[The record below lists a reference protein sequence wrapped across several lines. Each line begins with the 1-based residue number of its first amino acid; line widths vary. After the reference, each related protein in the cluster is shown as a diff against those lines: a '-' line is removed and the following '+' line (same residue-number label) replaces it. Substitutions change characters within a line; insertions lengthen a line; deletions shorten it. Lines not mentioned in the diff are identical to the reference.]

1 MKIKRFQAEDV
12 RTTIRKVRETL
23 GPDAVILSN
32 KRVNGGIE
40 IIAAIDYDESLMG
53 GVVAETHVEV
63 RTQKSGS
70 VTQQASAN
78 HSPAAKTTERSA
90 YQKHVSTQQA
100 TSRQRAADDIRYS
113 RNIPP
118 SAEKTKIPAK
128 ATAAVTENASITD
141 YSSYESK
148 PASVTREANN
158 LGQELADVQN
168 EIKSLRGLLLNQ
180 MSGMA
185 WDAEAKQHPTRTRL
199 LQRLIAL
206 GLSPVFAKQLCN
218 EVDETKEFD
227 AMWRHAL
234 GVLSHQVPVIDNGI
248 LKTGGVMALVGPTGV
263 GKTTTIAK
271 LAARY
276 VLEHGKDSVG
286 LITTDNFRVA
296 AHEQLRS
303 YARILG
309 VPLRVATDKD
319 ELNDALYDLRHKK
332 LVLIDTAGV
341 SLHDSQLREQLD
353 LLNSGSK
360 SIHMFLALAANTQRS
375 VLNDVVTTF
384 KQSKIDG
391 CILTKID
398 ETTSLGGA
406 ISIAAE
412 HNLPIA
418 YYCDGQKVPDDLHIA
433 RAHNLVSKSVSIM
446 QKITLSA
453 QKNISDGMS
462 AEHSMALKINGM
474 VAHAHG

>member
-1 MKIKRFQAEDV
+1 MKVKRFQAEDV

-32 KRVNGGIE
+32 KRINGGVE
-40 IIAAIDYDESLMG
+40 IVAAIDYDESLMG
-53 GVVAETHVEV
+53 GVIAEPHLEDKKLSENDSDLRSQAVDD
-63 RTQKSGS
+63 
-70 VTQQASAN
+70 VT
-78 HSPAAKTTERSA
+78 
-90 YQKHVSTQQA
+90 
-100 TSRQRAADDIRYS
+100 YS
-113 RNIPP
+113 RNIPSSSVVKKASTASKQQTNFP
-118 SAEKTKIPAK
+118 TEQNNIGKDLSAMQ
-128 ATAAVTENASITD
+128 S
-141 YSSYESK
+141 
-148 PASVTREANN
+148 
-158 LGQELADVQN
+158 

-180 MSGMA
+180 LSGMA
-185 WDAEAKQHPTRTRL
+185 WESESKHHPSRTRL

-206 GLSPVFAKQLCN
+206 GLSPVLSKQLCATA
-218 EVDETKEFD
+218 DETTEFD
-227 AMWRHAL
+227 VMWRHAL
-234 GVLSHQVPVIDNGI
+234 GALSHLIPIIDNGI
-248 LKTGGVMALVGPTGV
+248 LKKGGVMALVGPTGV

-319 ELNDALYDLRHKK
+319 ELNDALYDLRNKK

-360 SIHMFLALAANTQRS
+360 PIHMFLALAANTQRS

-384 KQSKIDG
+384 KQSKLDG

-406 ISIAAE
+406 ISIAIE
-412 HNLPIA
+412 HDLPVS

-433 RAHNLVSKSVSIM
+433 RAPNLVSKSVAIM

-453 QKNISDGMS
+453 QQAL
-462 AEHSMALKINGM
+462 AEGHADRQSMTLTVNGM

>member
-32 KRVNGGIE
+32 KRIEGGVE
-40 IIAAIDYDESLMG
+40 IVAAIDYDESLMG
-53 GVVAETHVEV
+53 GIVAEPSLE
-63 RTQKSGS
+63 KSKLFES
-70 VTQQASAN
+70 DSDIENTLPSNKQPKQSRSQAS
-78 HSPAAKTTERSA
+78 
-90 YQKHVSTQQA
+90 
-100 TSRQRAADDIRYS
+100 DDVRYS
-113 RNIPP
+113 RNIPATP
-118 SAEKTKIPAK
+118 KQKTTPVSSSNKNDISNEKSQDSNNIGK
-128 ATAAVTENASITD
+128 D
-141 YSSYESK
+141 LSSMQS
-148 PASVTREANN
+148 
-158 LGQELADVQN
+158 

-180 MSGMA
+180 LSGMA
-185 WDAEAKQHPTRTRL
+185 WESESKHHPARTRL

-206 GLSPVFAKQLCN
+206 GLSPLLSKQLC
-218 EVDETKEFD
+218 EAVDDKKEFD
-227 AMWRHAL
+227 VMWRYAL
-234 GVLSHQVPVIDNGI
+234 GVLSHKLPIVDNGV

-276 VLEHGKDSVG
+276 VLQHGKDSVG

-319 ELNDALYDLRHKK
+319 ELNDALYDLRNKK

-360 SIHMFLALAANTQRS
+360 TIHMFLALSANTQRS

-384 KQSKIDG
+384 KQSKLDG

-406 ISIAAE
+406 ISVAAE
-412 HNLPIA
+412 HDLPIS

-433 RAHNLVSKSVSIM
+433 RAHNLVSKSVAIM
-446 QKITLSA
+446 HKITLSA
-453 QKNISDGMS
+453 QQELADGLS
-462 AEHSMALKINGM
+462 NGDSMNLTINGM

>member
-32 KRVNGGIE
+32 KRIAGGIE
-40 IIAAIDYDESLMG
+40 IVAAIDYDESLMG
-53 GVVAETHVEV
+53 GVVADPHV
-63 RTQKSGS
+63 QKSNEQS
-70 VTQQASAN
+70 FADDTN
-78 HSPAAKTTERSA
+78 NTSPKKETTRKTHNRS
-90 YQKHVSTQQA
+90 Q
-100 TSRQRAADDIRYS
+100 AADDVRYS
-113 RNIPP
+113 RNIT
-118 SAEKTKIPAK
+118 EKKAK
-128 ATAAVTENASITD
+128 E
-141 YSSYESK
+141 K
-148 PASVTREANN
+148 PASRTVTQPVSKVEASIGKD
-158 LGQELADVQN
+158 LSEMQT
-168 EIKSLRGLLLNQ
+168 EIKSLRSLLLNQ
-180 MSGMA
+180 LSGMS
-185 WDAEAKQHPTRTRL
+185 WESESKHHPSRTRL

-206 GLSPVFAKQLCN
+206 GLSPLLSKKLC
-218 EVDETKEFD
+218 EKIDDTKEFD
-227 AMWRHAL
+227 LMWRQAL
-234 GVLSHQVPVIDNGI
+234 GELSHSLPVVEKGV

-276 VLEHGKDSVG
+276 VLQHGKDSVG

-319 ELNDALYDLRHKK
+319 ELNDALYDLRNKK

-360 SIHMFLALAANTQRS
+360 SIHMFLAFAANTQRS

-384 KQSKIDG
+384 KQSKLDG
-391 CILTKID
+391 CIITKID
-398 ETTSLGGA
+398 EATSLGGA
-406 ISIAAE
+406 ISISAE
-412 HNLPIA
+412 HDLPVS
-418 YYCDGQKVPDDLHIA
+418 YYCDGQNVPEDLHVA
-433 RAHNLVSKSVSIM
+433 RAHNLVSKSVAIM
-446 QKITLSA
+446 HKITLSA
-453 QKNISDGMS
+453 QQELADGTSDR
-462 AEHSMALKINGM
+462 HSMMLTVNGM
-474 VAHAHG
+474 VANAHG

>member
-1 MKIKRFQAEDV
+1 MKIKRFHAEDV
-12 RTTIRKVRETL
+12 RTTIRKVRDAL

-32 KRVNGGIE
+32 KRVSDGVE
-40 IIAAIDYDESLMG
+40 IVAAIDYDESLVG
-53 GVVAETHVEV
+53 GMVAQPDSAREEV
-63 RTQKSGS
+63 NQTVPRTSKESLR
-70 VTQQASAN
+70 QQ
-78 HSPAAKTTERSA
+78 
-90 YQKHVSTQQA
+90 
-100 TSRQRAADDIRYS
+100 AADDVRYS
-113 RNIPP
+113 RNIPASRP
-118 SAEKTKIPAK
+118 SYEKTAS
-128 ATAAVTENASITD
+128 ATLNTGRLADSGSAVH
-141 YSSYESK
+141 SK
-148 PASVTREANN
+148 QTTNKNTSGKNT
-158 LGQELADVQN
+158 LSGQDLSDVQN

-180 MSGMA
+180 LSGMA
-185 WDAEAKQHPTRTRL
+185 WESESKYHPTRTRL

-206 GLSPVFAKQLCN
+206 GLSPLLSKQLCE
-218 EVDETKEFD
+218 EVNETKEFD
-227 AMWRHAL
+227 VMWRHAL
-234 GVLSHQVPVIDNGI
+234 GILSHKLSVTDNGI

-276 VLEHGKDSVG
+276 VLQHGKDSVG

-309 VPLRVATDKD
+309 VPLRVAIDKD

-341 SLHDSQLREQLD
+341 SLQDSQLREQLD
-353 LLNSGSK
+353 LLNSGAK

-384 KQSKIDG
+384 KQSKLDG
-391 CILTKID
+391 CILTKVD

-412 HNLPIA
+412 HELAIS
-418 YYCDGQKVPDDLHIA
+418 YFCDGQKVPDDLHIA
-433 RAHNLVSKSVSIM
+433 RAHNLVSKSVAIM
-446 QKITLSA
+446 QRITMAAQQDLATGLSSE
-453 QKNISDGMS
+453 Q
-462 AEHSMALKINGM
+462 SMTLTVNGM

>member
-32 KRVNGGIE
+32 KKVNGGIE
-40 IIAAIDYDESLMG
+40 IVAAIDYDESLMG
-53 GVVAETHVEV
+53 GVVAEPHIE
-63 RTQKSGS
+63 KS
-70 VTQQASAN
+70 QAATSTATSTSSEN
-78 HSPAAKTTERSA
+78 ELPQRQPTSERS
-90 YQKHVSTQQA
+90 Q
-100 TSRQRAADDIRYS
+100 AADDLRYS
-113 RNIPP
+113 RNIPSP
-118 SAEKTKIPAK
+118 SPVAS
-128 ATAAVTENASITD
+128 TENIELTSSAKLKASQDNDHLSID
-141 YSSYESK
+141 ISEMQS
-148 PASVTREANN
+148 
-158 LGQELADVQN
+158 

-180 MSGMA
+180 LSGMA
-185 WDAEAKQHPTRTRL
+185 WESESKQHPSRTRL

-206 GLSPVFAKQLCN
+206 GLSPVLSKQLCN
-218 EVDETKEFD
+218 AVDDTKEFD
-227 AMWRHAL
+227 VMWRSAL
-234 GVLSHQVPVIDNGI
+234 GVLSHQLPVVEQGI

-276 VLEHGKDSVG
+276 VLQHGKGSVG

-319 ELNDALYDLRHKK
+319 ELNDALYDLRNKK

-341 SLHDSQLREQLD
+341 SLQDSQLRDQLD
-353 LLNSGSK
+353 LLNSGAK
-360 SIHMFLALAANTQRS
+360 TIHMFLALAANTQRS

-384 KQSKIDG
+384 KQTKLDG
-391 CILTKID
+391 CILTKVD

-406 ISIAAE
+406 ISVAAE
-412 HNLPIA
+412 HDLAIS
-418 YYCDGQKVPDDLHIA
+418 YYCDGQKVPDDMHVA
-433 RAHNLVSKSVSIM
+433 RAHNLVSKSVAIM
-446 QKITLSA
+446 HKISLSA
-453 QKNISDGMS
+453 QQELVDGT
-462 AEHSMALKINGM
+462 AGEHSMALTVNGM

>member
-12 RTTIRKVRETL
+12 RTTIRMVRETL

-32 KRVNGGIE
+32 KRIATGIE
-40 IIAAIDYDESLMG
+40 IVAAIDYDESLLG
-53 GVVAETHVEV
+53 GVVAEPHVESSRNEYKPDSEV
-63 RTQKSGS
+63 AMAKRQSMSKAQSTNKVLNKQTDRKAAMRE
-70 VTQQASAN
+70 QAEA
-78 HSPAAKTTERSA
+78 
-90 YQKHVSTQQA
+90 
-100 TSRQRAADDIRYS
+100 DIRYS
-113 RNIPP
+113 RNIPKQTGTTSNKKVNVEQDSIDSQIASSSKSS
-118 SAEKTKIPAK
+118 SAEKD
-128 ATAAVTENASITD
+128 NS
-141 YSSYESK
+141 
-148 PASVTREANN
+148 
-158 LGQELADVQN
+158 QELIDVQN

-180 MSGMA
+180 MSELA
-185 WDAEAKQHPTRTRL
+185 WETESKNHPARTRL

-206 GLSPVFAKQLCN
+206 GLSPVFAKQLCSKVN
-218 EVDETKEFD
+218 DKNEFD
-227 AMWRHAL
+227 AMWRQAL
-234 GVLSHQVPVIDNGI
+234 GFMSHQLPVNDNGI

-309 VPLRVATDKD
+309 VPLRVATDKE
-319 ELNDALYDLRHKK
+319 ELNDALYDLRNKK

-360 SIHMFLALAANTQRS
+360 TIHMFLALAANNQRS

-384 KQSKIDG
+384 KQSKLDG

-406 ISIAAE
+406 LSVAVE
-412 HNLPIA
+412 HDLPIA
-418 YYCDGQKVPDDLHIA
+418 YYCDGQKVPDDIHIA
-433 RAHNLVSKSVSIM
+433 RAHNLVSKSVSFM

-453 QKNISDGMS
+453 QKNLSENASSGG
-462 AEHSMALKINGM
+462 SMGLTINGM

>member
-32 KRVNGGIE
+32 KRINGGVE
-40 IIAAIDYDESLMG
+40 IVAAIDYDESLMG
-53 GVVAETHVEV
+53 GVVADSHLESREPENESTAS
-63 RTQKSGS
+63 QGDASS
-70 VTQQASAN
+70 VTD
-78 HSPAAKTTERSA
+78 
-90 YQKHVSTQQA
+90 QKQSTA
-100 TSRQRAADDIRYS
+100 RKHAHDDIRYS
-113 RNIPP
+113 RNIPK
-118 SAEKTKIPAK
+118 SNRVAK
-128 ATAAVTENASITD
+128 AASIEAD
-141 YSSYESK
+141 SY
-148 PASVTREANN
+148 ADNVTNTTNRSTEANVI
-158 LGQELADVQN
+158 GKDLADVQN

-180 MSGMA
+180 MQGMA
-185 WDAEAKQHPTRTRL
+185 WDAESKSHPSRTRL

-206 GLSPVFAKQLCN
+206 GLSPAFSKKLCT
-218 EVDETKEFD
+218 EVDDTKEFD

-234 GVLSHQVPVIDNGI
+234 GILSHKLPVVDNGI

-319 ELNDALYDLRHKK
+319 ELNDALYDLRNKK

-353 LLNSGSK
+353 LLSSGSK

-384 KQSKIDG
+384 KQSKLDG

-412 HNLPIA
+412 HDLPIS
-418 YYCDGQKVPDDLHIA
+418 YYCDGQKVPDDIHIA
-433 RAHNLVSKSVSIM
+433 RSHNLVSKSVAIM

-453 QKNISDGMS
+453 QRNLSSGVSGDQ
-462 AEHSMALKINGM
+462 SMGLTVNGM

>member
-32 KRVNGGIE
+32 KRINGGVE
-40 IIAAIDYDESLMG
+40 IVAAIDYDESLMG
-53 GVVAETHVEV
+53 GVVADSHLESSEPKNESIAS
-63 RTQKSGS
+63 QGGASS
-70 VTQQASAN
+70 VT
-78 HSPAAKTTERSA
+78 H
-90 YQKHVSTQQA
+90 QKQSTA
-100 TSRQRAADDIRYS
+100 RQHAQDDIRYS
-113 RNIPP
+113 RNIPK
-118 SAEKTKIPAK
+118 SNRVAK
-128 ATAAVTENASITD
+128 AASIEAD
-141 YSSYESK
+141 SYADK
-148 PASVTREANN
+148 VTNGTNRTNRSTEANV
-158 LGQELADVQN
+158 LGKDLADVQN

-180 MSGMA
+180 MQGMA
-185 WDAEAKQHPTRTRL
+185 WDAESKSHPSRTRL

-206 GLSPVFAKQLCN
+206 GLSPVFSKKLCT
-218 EVDETKEFD
+218 EVDDTKEFD

-234 GVLSHQVPVIDNGI
+234 GILSHKLPVVDNGI

-319 ELNDALYDLRHKK
+319 ELNDALYDLRNKK

-353 LLNSGSK
+353 LLSSGSK

-384 KQSKIDG
+384 KQSKLDG

-412 HNLPIA
+412 HDLPIS
-418 YYCDGQKVPDDLHIA
+418 YYCDGQKVPDDIHIA
-433 RAHNLVSKSVSIM
+433 RSHNLVSKSVAIM

-453 QKNISDGMS
+453 QRNLSSGVSGDQ
-462 AEHSMALKINGM
+462 SMGLTVNGM

>member
-12 RTTIRKVRETL
+12 RTTIRMVRETL

-32 KRVNGGIE
+32 KRIATGIE
-40 IIAAIDYDESLMG
+40 IVAAIDYDESLLG
-53 GVVAETHVEV
+53 GVVAEPHVESNRNESESEMAKRQSTNKV
-63 RTQKSGS
+63 QSTSKAQSTNKVLNKQADRKAAKR
-70 VTQQASAN
+70 QQAEA
-78 HSPAAKTTERSA
+78 
-90 YQKHVSTQQA
+90 
-100 TSRQRAADDIRYS
+100 DIRYS
-113 RNIPP
+113 RNIPKQTGTTSNKKVNVEQDSTDSQFNVISSKSS
-118 SAEKTKIPAK
+118 SAEKD
-128 ATAAVTENASITD
+128 NS
-141 YSSYESK
+141 
-148 PASVTREANN
+148 
-158 LGQELADVQN
+158 QELIDVQN

-180 MSGMA
+180 MSELA
-185 WDAEAKQHPTRTRL
+185 WETESKNHPSRTRL

-206 GLSPVFAKQLCN
+206 GLSPVFAKQLCS
-218 EVDETKEFD
+218 EVNDKNEFD
-227 AMWRHAL
+227 AMWRQAL
-234 GVLSHQVPVIDNGI
+234 GFMSHRLPVIDNGI

-263 GKTTTIAK
+263 GKTTTVAK

-309 VPLRVATDKD
+309 VPLRVATDKE
-319 ELNDALYDLRHKK
+319 ELNDALYDLRNKK

-360 SIHMFLALAANTQRS
+360 TIHMFLALAANNQRS

-384 KQSKIDG
+384 KQSKLDG

-406 ISIAAE
+406 LSVAVE
-412 HNLPIA
+412 HDLPIA
-418 YYCDGQKVPDDLHIA
+418 YYCDGQKVPDDIHIA
-433 RAHNLVSKSVSIM
+433 RAHNLVSKSVSFM

-453 QKNISDGMS
+453 QKNLSES
-462 AEHSMALKINGM
+462 ASSGGSMGLTINGM

>member
-1 MKIKRFQAEDV
+1 MKVKRFQAEDV

-32 KRVNGGIE
+32 KRINGGVE
-40 IIAAIDYDESLMG
+40 IVAAIDYDESLMG
-53 GVVAETHVEV
+53 GVIAEPHLEQDKSAETETDIENPLASKDTKYSN
-63 RTQKSGS
+63 RRS
-70 VTQQASAN
+70 QASD
-78 HSPAAKTTERSA
+78 E
-90 YQKHVSTQQA
+90 VS
-100 TSRQRAADDIRYS
+100 YS

-118 SAEKTKIPAK
+118 ASST
-128 ATAAVTENASITD
+128 TENHSASSNENKNFATENNFGKD
-141 YSSYESK
+141 LSSMK
-148 PASVTREANN
+148 
-158 LGQELADVQN
+158 N

-180 MSGMA
+180 LSGMA
-185 WDAEAKQHPTRTRL
+185 WEAESKHHPSRTRL

-206 GLSPVFAKQLCN
+206 GISPVLSKQLCST
-218 EVDETKEFD
+218 VDERKEFD
-227 AMWRHAL
+227 VMWRDTL
-234 GVLSHQVPVIDNGI
+234 GSLSHQIPVIDNGV
-248 LKTGGVMALVGPTGV
+248 LQKGGVMALVGPTGV

-276 VLEHGKDSVG
+276 VLKHGKDSVG

-319 ELNDALYDLRHKK
+319 ELNDALYDLRNKK

-384 KQSKIDG
+384 KQSQLDG

-406 ISIAAE
+406 ISIAIE
-412 HNLPIA
+412 HDLPVS

-433 RAHNLVSKSVSIM
+433 RAHNLVSKSVAIM

-453 QKNISDGMS
+453 QQALADGKFDGQS
-462 AEHSMALKINGM
+462 IGLAVNGM

>member
-1 MKIKRFQAEDV
+1 MKIKRFHAEDV
-12 RTTIRKVRETL
+12 RTTIRKVRDAL

-32 KRVNGGIE
+32 KRVADGVE
-40 IIAAIDYDESLMG
+40 IVAAIDYDESLVG
-53 GVVAETHVEV
+53 GMVAQT
-63 RTQKSGS
+63 GS
-70 VTQQASAN
+70 VTATSTSATKDSQHKECRPSSEKSLRQQAS
-78 HSPAAKTTERSA
+78 
-90 YQKHVSTQQA
+90 
-100 TSRQRAADDIRYS
+100 DDVRYS
-113 RNIPP
+113 RNIPASQ
-118 SAEKTKIPAK
+118 SAARTEAPVVKNSSAQLASK
-128 ATAAVTENASITD
+128 AQDLS
-141 YSSYESK
+141 
-148 PASVTREANN
+148 
-158 LGQELADVQN
+158 DVQN

-180 MSGMA
+180 LSGMA
-185 WDAEAKQHPTRTRL
+185 WESESKYHPTRTRL

-206 GLSPVFAKQLCN
+206 GLSPVLSKKLCE

-227 AMWRHAL
+227 VMWRHAL
-234 GVLSHQVPVIDNGI
+234 GILSHQLPVIDNGV

-276 VLEHGKDSVG
+276 VLQHGKDSVG

-309 VPLRVATDKD
+309 VPLRVAIDKG

-341 SLHDSQLREQLD
+341 SLQDSQLREQLD
-353 LLNSGSK
+353 LLNSGAK

-384 KQSKIDG
+384 KQSKLDG
-391 CILTKID
+391 CILTKVD
-398 ETTSLGGA
+398 ETTSLGGV
-406 ISIAAE
+406 ISVAAE
-412 HNLPIA
+412 HELAIS
-418 YYCDGQKVPDDLHIA
+418 YFCDGQKVPDDLHIA
-433 RAHNLVSKSVSIM
+433 RAHNLVSKSVAIM
-446 QKITLSA
+446 QRITMAAQQDLS
-453 QKNISDGMS
+453 S
-462 AEHSMALKINGM
+462 EHSMTLTVNGM

>member
-12 RTTIRKVRETL
+12 RTTIRMVRETL

-32 KRVNGGIE
+32 KRIATGIE
-40 IIAAIDYDESLMG
+40 IVAAIDYDESLLG
-53 GVVAETHVEV
+53 GVVAEPHVESN
-63 RTQKSGS
+63 RNESEPESEMAKRQSTSKAQSTNKILNKQ
-70 VTQQASAN
+70 TDRKAAMRQQAES
-78 HSPAAKTTERSA
+78 
-90 YQKHVSTQQA
+90 
-100 TSRQRAADDIRYS
+100 DIRYS
-113 RNIPP
+113 RNIPKQP
-118 SAEKTKIPAK
+118 DTISNKKVNVEKDSTDSQFNATSLKSSSAEKD
-128 ATAAVTENASITD
+128 NS
-141 YSSYESK
+141 
-148 PASVTREANN
+148 
-158 LGQELADVQN
+158 QELIDVQN

-180 MSGMA
+180 MSELA
-185 WDAEAKQHPTRTRL
+185 WETESKNHPSRTRL

-206 GLSPVFAKQLCN
+206 GLSPVFAKQLCS
-218 EVDETKEFD
+218 EVNDKNEFD
-227 AMWRHAL
+227 AMWRQAL
-234 GVLSHQVPVIDNGI
+234 GFMSHRLPAIDNGI

-309 VPLRVATDKD
+309 VPLRVATDKE
-319 ELNDALYDLRHKK
+319 ELNDALYDLRNKK

-360 SIHMFLALAANTQRS
+360 TIHMFLALAANNQRS
-375 VLNDVVTTF
+375 VLNEVVTTF
-384 KQSKIDG
+384 KQSKLDG

-406 ISIAAE
+406 LSVAVE
-412 HNLPIA
+412 HDLPIA
-418 YYCDGQKVPDDLHIA
+418 YYCDGQKVPDDIHIA
-433 RAHNLVSKSVSIM
+433 RAHNLVSKSVSFM

-453 QKNISDGMS
+453 QKNLSES
-462 AEHSMALKINGM
+462 ASSGGSMGLTINGM

>member
-32 KRVNGGIE
+32 KRIEGGVE
-40 IIAAIDYDESLMG
+40 IVAAIDYDESLMG
-53 GVVAETHVEV
+53 GIVAEPSLD
-63 RTQKSGS
+63 KSKS
-70 VTQQASAN
+70 FESDSDIENTLPSNKQPKQS
-78 HSPAAKTTERSA
+78 RS
-90 YQKHVSTQQA
+90 Q
-100 TSRQRAADDIRYS
+100 AADDVRYS
-113 RNIPP
+113 RNIPTTP
-118 SAEKTKIPAK
+118 KQKRTSVSSSDKNDVSSEKLQDSTNIGK
-128 ATAAVTENASITD
+128 D
-141 YSSYESK
+141 LSSMQS
-148 PASVTREANN
+148 
-158 LGQELADVQN
+158 

-180 MSGMA
+180 LSGMA
-185 WDAEAKQHPTRTRL
+185 WESESKHHPARTRL

-206 GLSPVFAKQLCN
+206 GLSPLLSKQLC
-218 EVDETKEFD
+218 ETVDDKKEFD
-227 AMWRHAL
+227 VMWRYAL
-234 GVLSHQVPVIDNGI
+234 GVLSHKLPIVDNGI

-276 VLEHGKDSVG
+276 VLQHGKDSVG
-286 LITTDNFRVA
+286 LVTTDNFRVA

-319 ELNDALYDLRHKK
+319 ELNDALYDLRNKK

-360 SIHMFLALAANTQRS
+360 TIHMFLALSANTQRS

-384 KQSKIDG
+384 KQSKLDG

-406 ISIAAE
+406 ISVAAE
-412 HNLPIA
+412 HDLPIS

-446 QKITLSA
+446 HKITLSA
-453 QKNISDGMS
+453 QQELADGLS
-462 AEHSMALKINGM
+462 NGDSMNLTINGM

>member
-1 MKIKRFQAEDV
+1 MKVKRFQAEDV
-12 RTTIRKVRETL
+12 RSTIRKVRETL

-32 KRVNGGIE
+32 KRINGGVE
-40 IIAAIDYDESLMG
+40 IVAAIDYDESLMG
-53 GVVAETHVEV
+53 GVIAEPHLEKGKSDETDSEV
-63 RTQKSGS
+63 GNSLPSQSQSKI
-70 VTQQASAN
+70 QPQ
-78 HSPAAKTTERSA
+78 SPARS
-90 YQKHVSTQQA
+90 QA
-100 TSRQRAADDIRYS
+100 EDDITYS
-113 RNIPP
+113 RNIPATKSLDKP
-118 SAEKTKIPAK
+118 TNFSQQKSTRSNKPNNIGKDLSAMQ
-128 ATAAVTENASITD
+128 S
-141 YSSYESK
+141 
-148 PASVTREANN
+148 
-158 LGQELADVQN
+158 

-180 MSGMA
+180 LSGMA
-185 WDAEAKQHPTRTRL
+185 WESESKHHPARTRL

-206 GLSPVFAKQLCN
+206 GISPVLAKQLCSA
-218 EVDETKEFD
+218 VDETKEFD
-227 AMWRHAL
+227 VMWRHAL
-234 GVLSHQVPVIDNGI
+234 GVLSHQMPIVDNGI
-248 LKTGGVMALVGPTGV
+248 LKKGGVMALVGPTGV

-276 VLEHGKDSVG
+276 VLQHGKDSVG

-319 ELNDALYDLRHKK
+319 ELNDALYDLRNKK

-353 LLNSGSK
+353 LLNSGAK
-360 SIHMFLALAANTQRS
+360 PIHMFLALAANTQRS

-384 KQSKIDG
+384 KQSKLDG

-406 ISIAAE
+406 ISIAVE
-412 HNLPIA
+412 HELPIS

-433 RAHNLVSKSVSIM
+433 RAHNLVSKSVAIM
-446 QKITLSA
+446 HKITLSA
-453 QKNISDGMS
+453 QQALADGDS
-462 AEHSMALKINGM
+462 NGQSMTLTVNGM

>member
-32 KRVNGGIE
+32 KRINGGIE
-40 IIAAIDYDESLMG
+40 IVAAIDYDESLMG
-53 GVVAETHVEV
+53 GIIAEPHVED
-63 RTQKSGS
+63 RTQK
-70 VTQQASAN
+70 
-78 HSPAAKTTERSA
+78 TERAGYQTQTYSSTTSA
-90 YQKHVSTQQA
+90 RQKSATAASQRQA
-100 TSRQRAADDIRYS
+100 ALRKNAEDDIRYS
-113 RNIPP
+113 RNIPKSTRQSEMP
-118 SAEKTKIPAK
+118 VVEPVSYGSQQTPV
-128 ATAAVTENASITD
+128 AA
-141 YSSYESK
+141 
-148 PASVTREANN
+148 EANN
-158 LGQELADVQN
+158 IGKDLADVQN

-180 MSGMA
+180 MSGLA
-185 WDAEAKQHPTRTRL
+185 WDAEAKNHPTRTRL

-206 GLSPVFAKQLCN
+206 GLSPVLAKQLCS
-218 EVDETKEFD
+218 EVDDTKEFD
-227 AMWRHAL
+227 VMWRHAL
-234 GVLSHQVPVIDNGI
+234 GVLSHQIPVVDNGI

-319 ELNDALYDLRHKK
+319 ELNDALYDLRNKK
-332 LVLIDTAGV
+332 LILIDTAGV

-353 LLNSGSK
+353 LLRSGSK
-360 SIHMFLALAANTQRS
+360 TIHMFLALAANTQRS

-384 KQSKIDG
+384 KQSKLDG

-412 HNLPIA
+412 HALPIA
-418 YYCDGQKVPDDLHIA
+418 YYCDGQKVPDDLHVA

-453 QKNISDGMS
+453 QKNLSTGLPG
-462 AEHSMALKINGM
+462 EHSMGLTVNGM
-474 VAHAHG
+474 VAHANG

>member
-1 MKIKRFQAEDV
+1 MKITRFQAEDV
-12 RTTIRKVRETL
+12 RSTIRKVRETL

-32 KRVNGGIE
+32 KKVNGGVE
-40 IIAAIDYDESLMG
+40 IVAAIDYDESLMG
-53 GVVAETHVEV
+53 GVVA
-63 RTQKSGS
+63 QPSSG
-70 VTQQASAN
+70 QASTETYEEK
-78 HSPAAKTTERSA
+78 AAKQKNVTE
-90 YQKHVSTQQA
+90 QQSP
-100 TSRQRAADDIRYS
+100 TRQQAADDLRYS

-118 SAEKTKIPAK
+118 QTQTTAK
-128 ATAAVTENASITD
+128 AES
-141 YSSYESK
+141 YSV
-148 PASVTREANN
+148 AQANHVATTLSN
-158 LGQELADVQN
+158 QDLSEMQN

-180 MSGMA
+180 LSGMA
-185 WDAEAKQHPTRTRL
+185 WESESKHHPVRTRL

-206 GLSPVFAKQLCN
+206 GLSPVLAKKLC
-218 EVDETKEFD
+218 EKVDDTKEFD
-227 AMWRHAL
+227 AIWRHAL
-234 GVLSHQVPVIDNGI
+234 GVLSHELPIADKGI

-276 VLEHGKDSVG
+276 VLEHGKESVG

-319 ELNDALYDLRHKK
+319 ELNDALYDLRNKK

-353 LLNSGSK
+353 LLNSGAK
-360 SIHMFLALAANTQRS
+360 TIHMFLALAANTQRS

-384 KQSKIDG
+384 KQSKLDG

-406 ISIAAE
+406 VSIAIE
-412 HNLPIA
+412 HELPIS
-418 YYCDGQKVPDDLHIA
+418 YYCDGQKVPDDIHVA
-433 RAHNLVSKSVSIM
+433 RAHNLVSKSVAIM
-446 QKITLSA
+446 QRITMSA
-453 QKNISDGMS
+453 QQDLAKGLSDQ
-462 AEHSMALKINGM
+462 SMNLTVNGM

>member
-32 KRVNGGIE
+32 KRVSGGIE
-40 IIAAIDYDESLMG
+40 IVAAIDYDESLMG
-53 GVVAETHVEV
+53 GVVAETHVEALAKNSDSAAYKTPV
-63 RTQKSGS
+63 PHSTAAS
-70 VTQQASAN
+70 VKAN
-78 HSPAAKTTERSA
+78 STANQRKAR
-90 YQKHVSTQQA
+90 STQTASTQSTSSQA
-100 TSRQRAADDIRYS
+100 ASRQHAADDIRYS
-113 RNIPP
+113 RNIPQ
-118 SAEKTKIPAK
+118 STAK
-128 ATAAVTENASITD
+128 AKTTATENTAYNT
-141 YSSYESK
+141 K
-148 PASVTREANN
+148 QTPVTTEANI

-180 MSGMA
+180 LSGMA
-185 WDAEAKQHPTRTRL
+185 WDADAKQHPSRTRL

-206 GLSPVFAKQLCN
+206 GLSPVFAKKLCN
-218 EVDETKEFD
+218 EADDTKEFD

-234 GVLSHQVPVIDNGI
+234 GVLSHQLPVIENGI

-319 ELNDALYDLRHKK
+319 ELNDALYDLRNKK

-375 VLNDVVTTF
+375 VLNDVVSTF
-384 KQSKIDG
+384 KQSKLDG

-412 HNLPIA
+412 HELPVA

-453 QKNISDGMS
+453 QKNLSESFSEGSSTAIN
-462 AEHSMALKINGM
+462 LNGM

>member
-32 KRVNGGIE
+32 KRIEGGVE
-40 IIAAIDYDESLMG
+40 IVAAIDYDESLMG
-53 GVVAETHVEV
+53 GIVAEPSLE
-63 RTQKSGS
+63 KSKS
-70 VTQQASAN
+70 FESDSDIENTLPSNKQPKQSRSQAS
-78 HSPAAKTTERSA
+78 
-90 YQKHVSTQQA
+90 
-100 TSRQRAADDIRYS
+100 DDVRYS
-113 RNIPP
+113 RNIPATP
-118 SAEKTKIPAK
+118 KQKTTSVSYSNKNDISNEKSQDSNNIGK
-128 ATAAVTENASITD
+128 D
-141 YSSYESK
+141 LSSMQS
-148 PASVTREANN
+148 
-158 LGQELADVQN
+158 

-180 MSGMA
+180 LSGMA
-185 WDAEAKQHPTRTRL
+185 WESESKHHPARTRL

-206 GLSPVFAKQLCN
+206 GLSPLLSKQLC
-218 EVDETKEFD
+218 EAVDDKKEFD
-227 AMWRHAL
+227 VMWRYAL
-234 GVLSHQVPVIDNGI
+234 GVLSHKLPIVDNGV

-276 VLEHGKDSVG
+276 VLQHGKDSVG

-319 ELNDALYDLRHKK
+319 ELNDALYDLRNKK

-360 SIHMFLALAANTQRS
+360 TIHMFLALSANTQRS

-384 KQSKIDG
+384 KQSKLDG

-406 ISIAAE
+406 ISVAAE
-412 HNLPIA
+412 HDLPIS

-433 RAHNLVSKSVSIM
+433 RAHNLVSKSVAIM
-446 QKITLSA
+446 HKITLSA
-453 QKNISDGMS
+453 QQELADGLS
-462 AEHSMALKINGM
+462 NGDSMNLTINGM

>member
-32 KRVNGGIE
+32 KRINGGIE
-40 IIAAIDYDESLMG
+40 IVAAIDYDESLMG
-53 GVVAETHVEV
+53 GVVAEPHMEST
-63 RTQKSGS
+63 TQKSE
-70 VTQQASAN
+70 QA
-78 HSPAAKTTERSA
+78 A
-90 YQKHVSTQQA
+90 YQTPNSLARQKSATATSQRQA
-100 TSRQRAADDIRYS
+100 TSRQNAADDIRYS
-113 RNIPP
+113 RNIPSSRNKSNP
-118 SAEKTKIPAK
+118 NRQTKS
-128 ATAAVTENASITD
+128 AAVEHASYDNKHAAVVTEDNPIGKD
-141 YSSYESK
+141 
-148 PASVTREANN
+148 
-158 LGQELADVQN
+158 LADVQN

-180 MSGMA
+180 MSGLA
-185 WDAEAKQHPTRTRL
+185 WDAEAKHHPTRTRL

-206 GLSPVFAKQLCN
+206 GLSPVFAKQLCT
-218 EVDETKEFD
+218 EVDDTKEFD

-234 GVLSHQVPVIDNGI
+234 GLLSHQIPVIDNGI

-319 ELNDALYDLRHKK
+319 ELNDALYDLRNKK

-384 KQSKIDG
+384 KQSKLDG

-406 ISIAAE
+406 ISVAAE

-453 QKNISDGMS
+453 QKNLSAGISAD
-462 AEHSMALKINGM
+462 HSMGLTVNGM
-474 VAHAHG
+474 VAHANG